1 MKDLLDKGAVLQRDK
16 ETYAIAPHVPAGL
29 ITSNQLRKLA
39 DVADKYNVSAIKITA
54 AQRIALVGL
63 KEEDI
68 DSVWN
73 DLGMKPGSAI
83 GLCVRSIKTCPGT
96 TFCKRGFRDSVKMG
110 LALDDR
116 YHGMNLPNK
125 LKIGVSG
132 CPNSCSDNH
141 TRDIGLMGM
150 PKGWTIFAGGKGGTM
165 PRLGNRLI
173 MNVPDDKVLEMVDKI
188 VKVYAENA
196 SGKERLGAYIDRI
209 GLDEF
214 KSILN
219 LDSFLQ

>member
-1 MKDLLDKGAVLQRDK
+1 MKDLLDKGAVIQRDK
-16 ETYAIAPHVPAGL
+16 ETYAIAPHLTGGL
-29 ITSNQLRKLA
+29 VTPEQLRKIA
-39 DVADKYNVSAIKITA
+39 DVADKYKVSAIKVTA

-68 DSVWN
+68 DNAWN
-73 DLGMKPGSAI
+73 DLGMKPGAAI

-96 TFCKRGFRDSVKMG
+96 TFCKRGFRDSVKLG
-110 LALDDR
+110 LELDDR

-132 CPNSCSDNH
+132 CPNSCADNH

-150 PKGWTIFAGGKGGTM
+150 PKGWTVFVGGKGGTI

-173 MNVPDDKVLEMVDKI
+173 MNVPDDKVLDIVDKI
-188 VKVYAENA
+188 VRVYSENA
-196 SGKERLGAYIDRI
+196 KGKERLGSYIDRI

-214 KSILN
+214 KSIVN
-219 LDSFLQ
+219 LDHFLQ